1 MHKSYIPY
9 ELAPGLMEHDLTNES
24 LYKILREKYDI
35 VMNRAKET
43 LETTLASPS
52 EMLFLDVSSG
62 APMFLLR
69 ITMFDKKNR
78 PIEYVKALFRGD
90 MVQLSLVI

>member
-1 MHKSYIPY
+1 
-9 ELAPGLMEHDLTNES
+9 
-24 LYKILREKYDI
+24 
-35 VMNRAKET
+35 MNRAKET

>member
-1 MHKSYIPY
+1 
-9 ELAPGLMEHDLTNES
+9 
-24 LYKILREKYDI
+24 
-35 VMNRAKET
+35 
-43 LETTLASPS
+43 
-52 EMLFLDVSSG
+52 MLFLDVSSG